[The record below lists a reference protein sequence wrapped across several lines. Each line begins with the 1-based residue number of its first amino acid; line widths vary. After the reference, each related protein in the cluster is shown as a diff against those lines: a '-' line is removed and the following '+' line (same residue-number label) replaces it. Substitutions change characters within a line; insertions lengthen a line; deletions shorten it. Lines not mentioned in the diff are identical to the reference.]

1 MYDQRDTYSL
11 RADYAPARG
20 VGRSIRAEL
29 RQVLPTWGLG
39 EQVVEDVL
47 TVAEEFVANVLD
59 HAGSEFRIAVV
70 LSNAVLRLEVSDR
83 AAGLPRIQSFDRDAP
98 RGRGLQLVDAVA
110 IRWGVDQHEV
120 GKTVWA
126 DVAAA

>member
-1 MYDQRDTYSL
+1 VYDQRDAHSL
-11 RADYAPARG
+11 RADYAPATG

-39 EQVVEDVL
+39 EHVVEDVL

-59 HAGSEFRIAVV
+59 HAGSEFRIVVV

-83 AAGLPRIQSFDRDAP
+83 AAGLPRVQSFDRDAL